1 MCVRK
6 LPLQRSS
13 TFLPGNGARKRT
25 GAKLTWEYV
34 VDVGAYSSLI
44 PGNGAR
50 KRAAGAWVMAP
61 EDSLCVVNDQ
71 PVGNPKR
78 KV

>member
-1 MCVRK
+1 MV
-6 LPLQRSS
+6 
-13 TFLPGNGARKRT
+13 NKRDVEVLIVCLSCHFDVGLFHVA
-25 GAKLTWEYV
+25 GAKLTWESV
-34 VDVGAYSSLI
+34 VDVGASSSI

-50 KRAAGAWVMAP
+50 KRAAC
-61 EDSLCVVNDQ
+61 CVVNDQ